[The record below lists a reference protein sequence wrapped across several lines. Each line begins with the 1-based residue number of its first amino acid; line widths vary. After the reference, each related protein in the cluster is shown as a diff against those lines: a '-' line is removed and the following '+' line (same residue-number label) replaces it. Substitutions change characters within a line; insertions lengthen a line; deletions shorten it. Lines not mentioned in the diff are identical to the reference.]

1 MDGLLVCH
9 KRAVA
14 YASKRAG
21 EHLRRQRQLAGISMK
36 DAANAAGVSKM
47 FLCDVELGRRFPS
60 HQMVEKLM
68 RATQNI
74 QLRETLKGYGHDQAV
89 LQQ

>member
-9 KRAVA
+9 KRSVA
-14 YASKRAG
+14 YTSKRAG

-60 HQMVEKLM
+60 HKMVEKLM
-68 RATQNI
+68 MATQNEKLT
-74 QLRETLKGYGHDQAV
+74 QDARR
-89 LQQ
+89 